1 MKTDFTVAEDLHRRT
16 NASVSVE
23 SREEKRGTSAVSPYK
38 RNIFHSL
45 LYLFIDFLIRFLL
58 QILVTERTYARN
70 LEVVTVITAR

>member
-1 MKTDFTVAEDLHRRT
+1 MKTDFTVAEELHRRT

-38 RNIFHSL
+38 QSIFYPL
-45 LYLFIDFLIRFLL
+45 LYMFVDFLIRFLL

-70 LEVVTVITAR
+70 LEVVTVITIR

>member
-38 RNIFHSL
+38 QRILQSL
-45 LYLFIDFLIRFLL
+45 LNLFIDFLIRFLL
-58 QILVTERTYARN
+58 LNLVTERTYARN
-70 LEVVTVITAR
+70 LEVVTVIATR

>member
-38 RNIFHSL
+38 RSIFYSL
-45 LYLFIDFLIRFLL
+45 LYLFVDFLIRFLL

-70 LEVVTVITAR
+70 LEVVTVITTR